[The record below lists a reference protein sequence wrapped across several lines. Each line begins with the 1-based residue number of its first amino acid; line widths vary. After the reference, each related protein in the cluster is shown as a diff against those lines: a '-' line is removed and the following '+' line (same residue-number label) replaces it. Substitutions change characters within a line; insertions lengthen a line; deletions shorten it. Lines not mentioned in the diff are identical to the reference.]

1 MIPAKLIKDLEKI
14 GFQLDFPAYKSN
26 EDRIFEILKTN
37 NQRLFLAIP
46 LILQY
51 NFNYD
56 IIINKLSSL
65 NKGEADRLIRLFNK
79 ILTIT
84 NKIFIL
90 ESLNNHNIQNT
101 LDRYFIK
108 GGIKDEEFK
117 YYHDSFKDFSRR
129 TADTEDKRF
138 RENIKLRGRLN
149 MNKSLSE
156 IFSPAKLRIM
166 EKIFQHEKLTNTE
179 LKYYYKAIRPLI
191 HAILNESMDQYLRII
206 DSSKKYY

>member
-1 MIPAKLIKDLEKI
+1 MKITINTKLLRLWRNRIKMIPAKLIKDLERI
-14 GFQLDFPAYKSN
+14 GFQLDFPTYKTN
-26 EDRIFEILKTN
+26 EDRIFDTLKTN

-79 ILTIT
+79 ILA
-84 NKIFIL
+84 
-90 ESLNNHNIQNT
+90 
-101 LDRYFIK
+101 
-108 GGIKDEEFK
+108 IKDEEFK

-129 TADTEDKRF
+129 TADTEDERF

-156 IFSPAKLRIM
+156 IFS
-166 EKIFQHEKLTNTE
+166 
-179 LKYYYKAIRPLI
+179 
-191 HAILNESMDQYLRII
+191 
-206 DSSKKYY
+206 